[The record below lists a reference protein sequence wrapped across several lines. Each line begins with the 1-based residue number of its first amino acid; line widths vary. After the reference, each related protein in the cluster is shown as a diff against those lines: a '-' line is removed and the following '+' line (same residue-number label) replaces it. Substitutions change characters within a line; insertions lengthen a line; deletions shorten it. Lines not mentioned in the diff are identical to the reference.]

1 MSNTTNTLRST
12 RESWGS
18 VTRTLHWLSA
28 IVIIGLLTHGW
39 WMTHLAAREVRQWNY
54 DTHAL
59 IAVYFAL
66 LLALRIVWRLSEKTP
81 HQPTGTAAW
90 ETGAAHAAHLALY
103 LLLLCMAFTGYMMW
117 SSLPTRLD
125 ANPARAANWDLR
137 WLGFIK
143 VPVFHAVPTRDV
155 TKYWEAWHEFIS
167 HFLQVLVVVHIAAAL
182 WHHYFKRDTVLRR
195 MGRGGV

>member
-54 DTHAL
+54 ATHAL

-66 LLALRIVWRLSEKTP
+66 LLALHPRGPVPEHYKSFDPFSLSSKDALRSEFAESTP
-81 HQPTGTAAW
+81 FP
-90 ETGAAHAAHLALY
+90 
-103 LLLLCMAFTGYMMW
+103 
-117 SSLPTRLD
+117 
-125 ANPARAANWDLR
+125 
-137 WLGFIK
+137 
-143 VPVFHAVPTRDV
+143 
-155 TKYWEAWHEFIS
+155 
-167 HFLQVLVVVHIAAAL
+167 
-182 WHHYFKRDTVLRR
+182 
-195 MGRGGV
+195 